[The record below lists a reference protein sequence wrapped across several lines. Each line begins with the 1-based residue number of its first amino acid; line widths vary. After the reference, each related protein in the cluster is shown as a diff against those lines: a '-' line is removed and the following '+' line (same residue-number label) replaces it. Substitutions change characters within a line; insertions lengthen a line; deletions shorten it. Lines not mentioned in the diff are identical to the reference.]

1 MDPTLAKFK
10 ALLAQEPRG
19 RGWRVPTVLKQLG
32 AQWARPRLA
41 RGERLTGVARALGVK
56 SATLGRWLNSSAS
69 GSTKR
74 RSGQADDRRGAP
86 LVDVAEVTKGAG
98 PPLAIRAVRIADKP
112 LNEQAGAHVASLPGA
127 TLRLLLF
134 EDVDATTLL
143 QITQAYLSSRA
154 PPC

>member
-1 MDPTLAKFK
+1 MDPTLAKFI
-10 ALLAQEPRG
+10 ALLSQESRG

-41 RGERLTGVARALGVK
+41 RGERLTAVARALGVK
-56 SATLGRWLNSSAS
+56 SATLGRWLDSSEKD
-69 GSTKR
+69 STKR
-74 RSGQADDRRGAP
+74 TSTQLVNNRGTQRAGAGA
-86 LVDVAEVTKGAG
+86 VKKGAG
-98 PPLAIRAVRIADKP
+98 SPLAIRAVRIADKP

-127 TLRLLLF
+127 TMRLLMF
-134 EDVDATTLL
+134 EDLDATTLL